1 MTISTNNNS
10 PIAFFDSGIGGLTVL
25 NKVKA
30 ILPNENFLYYGDTL
44 HMPYGD
50 KSKSELLE
58 YSNNIFRFFEEKG
71 AKAVVMACN
80 TTSSVIFEE
89 VQGKYNFKLYPIVQS
104 VSKIL
109 ADLDVD
115 TLGIFA
121 TKATIASNAYQ
132 NEIKKYNSS
141 MKVVGKYC
149 PEWVHIVENN
159 TMSESENV
167 EIIKTDLF
175 EMLKFNPQK
184 IVLGCTHYP
193 YLIDVLSKFIPKDMF
208 IDPAI
213 DFANFIKYD
222 LEKNNLLANIDIPYE
237 DFYVSSNPDLF
248 KSSAKMFYDVKELP
262 KLLTF

>member
-1 MTISTNNNS
+1 M
-10 PIAFFDSGIGGLTVL
+10 
-25 NKVKA
+25 
-30 ILPNENFLYYGDTL
+30 
-44 HMPYGD
+44 
-50 KSKSELLE
+50 
-58 YSNNIFRFFEEKG
+58 
-71 AKAVVMACN
+71 
-80 TTSSVIFEE
+80 
-89 VQGKYNFKLYPIVQS
+89 
-104 VSKIL
+104 

-193 YLIDVLSKFIPKDMF
+193 YLIDVLSKFVPKDMF